1 MPILE
6 RHAPLK
12 IQTKFYQP
20 RSNKRHFRAKHIDP
34 SLVPVKIWLVSPYS
48 VSANHILW
56 CPPRQTQASDPPA
69 SLADKDA
76 ANFPPSF
83 AALSAV
89 ITGQAAPLMQAG
101 LVMDG
106 SSCVLGPTKEYT
118 TDIFKL
124 VGHLKH
130 FSCQCFGEKNHSE
143 FQITNNRASKQAQ
156 KARKL
161 NKVKQSLRKS
171 NKI

>member
-1 MPILE
+1 M
-6 RHAPLK
+6 
-12 IQTKFYQP
+12 
-20 RSNKRHFRAKHIDP
+20 
-34 SLVPVKIWLVSPYS
+34 
-48 VSANHILW
+48 W
-56 CPPRQTQASDPPA
+56 CRPRQTQASDPPA

-130 FSCQCFGEKNHSE
+130 FSCQCFGEKIIQN
-143 FQITNNRASKQAQ
+143 FK
-156 KARKL
+156 
-161 NKVKQSLRKS
+161 
-171 NKI
+171 